1 MTGTEQTANL
11 AGTVA
16 QTFADLA
23 ADMMRVSASAWS
35 PAPASAPHP
44 GRSWYR
50 APAPNP
56 FDLSAWAPS
65 LSPMAMP
72 WTMPSIRSMWGM
84 PFAPAL
90 MPSAMSL
97 FSATPWSAIAAF
109 ANTMAMFEPSRN
121 YWAAP
126 APAPKFAPEQAQAM
140 MWQAVMWPMLQLDAA
155 QVAIAKVQAADTTAT
170 DFARHRSSGGHA
182 ASAIRVLPE
191 PAMPPASDAVH

>member
-35 PAPASAPHP
+35 PARASAPQP

-72 WTMPSIRSMWGM
+72 WTMPSMWGM
-84 PFAPAL
+84 PFAPAM

-126 APAPKFAPEQAQAM
+126 APKFAPQQTQAM